1 MRRSLSVPLA
11 GLLLALVAAPALAQ
25 PPTTPVPGPRDPN
38 QPPASAP
45 NGPQPLAHAV
55 GDAGTGLT
63 MIRLGPQGVPTNTIL
78 PGLGDQLPKQSVT
91 EFGFGLASA
100 QVNTEAFLSTERVV
114 TQANP
119 FGFAVAGR
127 SPQSPGTLVQTAI
140 PDNPQPTNGGLPI
153 PETPLG
159 KLKLLNGSVH
169 ARWDEKLGPCVSPLA
184 TAKTSLAGLEVL
196 SALPAEVPLPV
207 KTSLLSVPDAF
218 EANSVVKLVDL
229 PGSKNKAV
237 ESTSTMRAV
246 SVELTGGIKI
256 DVATPPTL
264 TATATGDEK
273 TSKITYTAPV
283 LRVSQNG
290 KELGTLDAAHPTL
303 DVPLLLDLVV
313 VRLQVAGLNEK
324 KASFTGNGFSGF
336 QLGATAR
343 MLDVQLLPTDKLK
356 LPNLP
361 TALAQISLGEQIVRA
376 AAPQGGVVC
385 GTSQPP
391 QTVPEQPGGPA
402 APPAQ
407 KAPPLAYTN
416 AAYQSIPLF
425 WTGTGLLLAGV
436 VIFAALPVR
445 GRSRGRAP
453 EVSEP

>member
-11 GLLLALVAAPALAQ
+11 GVLLALVAAPALAQ

-45 NGPQPLAHAV
+45 NGPQSLAHAV
-55 GDAGTGLT
+55 GDAGTGLSVV
-63 MIRLGPQGVPTNTIL
+63 RLGPQGVPTNTIL
-78 PGLGDQLPKQSVT
+78 PGLSDQLPKQSVT
-91 EFGFGLASA
+91 EFGLGLASA

-114 TQANP
+114 TQASP

-140 PDNPQPTNGGLPI
+140 PDNPQPASGGLPI

-159 KLKLLNGSVH
+159 KLRVLNGSVQ

-184 TAKTSLAGLEVL
+184 TARTSLAGLEVL
-196 SALPAEVPLPV
+196 SALPAEVPLPS
-207 KTSLLSVPDAF
+207 KSLVSIPDTF
-218 EANSVVKLVDL
+218 EANSNVRLVDL
-229 PGSKNKAV
+229 PGSRNKAV

-246 SVELTGGIKI
+246 SVEIAGGIKI
-256 DVATPPTL
+256 DVVTPPTL
-264 TATATGDEK
+264 TATATGDEG

-283 LRVSQNG
+283 LKVSQNG
-290 KELGTLDAAHPTL
+290 KELGTLDAAHPAL
-303 DVPLLLDLVV
+303 DVPLVLDLVV
-313 VRLQVAGLNEK
+313 IKLQIAGLTEK
-324 KASFTGNGFSGF
+324 KASFSGNGFSGF

-376 AAPQGGVVC
+376 AAPRGGVIC
-385 GTSQPP
+385 GTAQP
-391 QTVPEQPGGPA
+391 PEQPGGPA
-402 APPAQ
+402 APPGQ
-407 KAPPLAYTN
+407 KTPPLAYTN
-416 AAYQSIPLF
+416 AAYQAIPLF

-436 VIFAALPVR
+436 VVVAALPVR
-445 GRSRGRAP
+445 GRSRVRAR
-453 EVSEP
+453 EVSAP

>member
-11 GLLLALVAAPALAQ
+11 GLMLALIAAPALAQ

-45 NGPQPLAHAV
+45 NGPQSLAHAV
-55 GDAGTGLT
+55 GDAGTGLSVV
-63 MIRLGPQGVPTNTIL
+63 RLGPQGVPTNTIL
-78 PGLGDQLPKQSVT
+78 PGLSEQLPKQSVT
-91 EFGFGLASA
+91 EFGLGLASA

-114 TQANP
+114 TQASP
-119 FGFAVAGR
+119 FGFAVGGR

-140 PDNPQPTNGGLPI
+140 PDNPQPANGGLPI

-159 KLKLLNGSVH
+159 KLRLLNGSVH

-196 SALPAEVPLPV
+196 SALPAEVPLPS
-207 KTSLLSVPDAF
+207 KSLVSIPDTF
-218 EANSVVKLVDL
+218 EANSQVKLIDL

-246 SVELTGGIKI
+246 SVEIAGGIKV
-256 DVATPPTL
+256 DVASPPTL

-283 LRVSQNG
+283 LKVSQNG
-290 KELGTLDAAHPTL
+290 KELGTLDAAHPAI
-303 DVPLLLDLVV
+303 DIPLLLDLAV
-313 VRLQVAGLNEK
+313 VRLQIAGLNEK
-324 KASFTGNGFSGF
+324 KASFSGNGFSGF

-385 GTSQPP
+385 GTAQPP
-391 QTVPEQPGGPA
+391 QTQQPGGPA
-402 APPAQ
+402 APPK

-416 AAYQSIPLF
+416 AAYQSVPLF

-445 GRSRGRAP
+445 GRSRAKSR

>member
-1 MRRSLSVPLA
+1 MRRSFSVPLA

-45 NGPQPLAHAV
+45 NGTQPLAHAV

-63 MIRLGPQGVPTNTIL
+63 VVRLGPQGVPTSTIL
-78 PGLGDQLPKQSVT
+78 PGFGEQLAKQSVT
-91 EFGFGLASA
+91 EFGLGLANA
-100 QVNTEAFLSTERVV
+100 QVNTEAFLAAERVV
-114 TQANP
+114 TQASP

-140 PDNPQPTNGGLPI
+140 PDNPQPTTGGLPI

-169 ARWDEKLGPCVSPLA
+169 ARWDEKLGPCITPLA

-196 SALPAEVPLPV
+196 SALPAEVPLPA
-207 KTSLLSVPDAF
+207 KTSLLSIPDTF
-218 EANSVVKLVDL
+218 EANSQVRLVDL
-229 PGSKNKAV
+229 PGTKNKAV
-237 ESTSTMRAV
+237 ESTSTMRAA
-246 SVELTGGIKI
+246 SVELAGGVKI

-283 LRVSQNG
+283 LKVSQNG
-290 KELGTLDAAHPTL
+290 KDLGTLDAANPKL
-303 DVPLLLDLVV
+303 DIPLLLDLVV
-313 VRLQVAGLNEK
+313 IRLQVAGLTEK
-324 KASFTGNGFSGF
+324 KANFSGNGFNGY

-376 AAPQGGVVC
+376 AAPQGGVIC
-385 GTSQPP
+385 GTTQPP
-391 QTVPEQPGGPA
+391 QTKAPEQPGGQA
-402 APPAQ
+402 APPK

-436 VIFAALPVR
+436 VLVAALPTRTRTNAKVNH
-445 GRSRGRAP
+445 GAKQ
-453 EVSEP
+453 

>member
-11 GLLLALVAAPALAQ
+11 GVLLALVAAPALAQ

-55 GDAGTGLT
+55 GDAGTGLSVV
-63 MIRLGPQGVPTNTIL
+63 RLGPQGVPTNTIL
-78 PGLGDQLPKQSVT
+78 PGLSDQLPKQSVT
-91 EFGFGLASA
+91 EFGLGLASA

-114 TQANP
+114 TQASP

-127 SPQSPGTLVQTAI
+127 SPQAPGTLVQTAI
-140 PDNPQPTNGGLPI
+140 PDNPQPTTGGLPI

-159 KLKLLNGSVH
+159 RLRVLNGNVQ

-184 TAKTSLAGLEVL
+184 TARTSLAGLEVL
-196 SALPAEVPLPV
+196 SALPAEVPLPS
-207 KTSLLSVPDAF
+207 KSLVSIPDTF
-218 EANSVVKLVDL
+218 EANSSVRLVDL
-229 PGSKNKAV
+229 AGSANKAV

-246 SVELTGGIKI
+246 SVEIAGGIKI
-256 DVATPPTL
+256 DVVTPPTL
-264 TATATGDEK
+264 TATATGDEG

-283 LRVSQNG
+283 LKVGQNG
-290 KELGTLDAAHPTL
+290 KELGTLDAAHPVL

-313 VRLQVAGLNEK
+313 VKLQIAGLTEK
-324 KASFTGNGFSGF
+324 KASFSGNGFSGF

-376 AAPQGGVVC
+376 AAPQGGVIC
-385 GTSQPP
+385 GTAQP
-391 QTVPEQPGGPA
+391 PEQPGGAA
-402 APPAQ
+402 APPPQ
-407 KAPPLAYTN
+407 KTPPLAYTN
-416 AAYQSIPLF
+416 AAYQAIPLF

-436 VIFAALPVR
+436 VVVAALPVR
-445 GRSRGRAP
+445 GRSRVRARG
-453 EVSEP
+453 VSAP

>member
-1 MRRSLSVPLA
+1 MHRSLSVPLA

-45 NGPQPLAHAV
+45 NGPQSLAHAV
-55 GDAGTGLT
+55 GDAGTGLSVV
-63 MIRLGPQGVPTNTIL
+63 RLGPQGVPTNTIL
-78 PGLGDQLPKQSVT
+78 PGLSDQLPKQSVT
-91 EFGFGLASA
+91 EFGLGLASA

-140 PDNPQPTNGGLPI
+140 PDNPQPTTGGLPI

-159 KLKLLNGSVH
+159 KLKVLNGSVQ

-196 SALPAEVPLPV
+196 SALPAEVPLPS
-207 KTSLLSVPDAF
+207 KSLISIPDTF
-218 EANSVVKLVDL
+218 EANSNVKLVDL

-246 SVELTGGIKI
+246 SVEIAGGIKI

-264 TATATGDEK
+264 TATATGDEA

-283 LRVSQNG
+283 LKVSQNG
-290 KELGTLDAAHPTL
+290 KELGTLDAAHPAL
-303 DVPLLLDLVV
+303 DIPLLLDLVV
-313 VRLQVAGLNEK
+313 VKLQIAGLNEK
-324 KASFTGNGFSGF
+324 KAGFSGNGFSGF

-385 GTSQPP
+385 GTAQPP
-391 QTVPEQPGGPA
+391 ATQEPGGPA
-402 APPAQ
+402 APPKQ
-407 KAPPLAYTN
+407 KTPPLAYTN

-425 WTGTGLLLAGV
+425 WVGTGLLLAGV
-436 VIFAALPVR
+436 VLVAALPVR
-445 GRSRGRAP
+445 TGRSRGRAP
-453 EVSEP
+453 GVSGP

>member
-63 MIRLGPQGVPTNTIL
+63 VVRLGPQGVPTNTIL
-78 PGLGDQLPKQSVT
+78 PGLGDQLPKQSIT
-91 EFGFGLASA
+91 ELGLGLASA
-100 QVNTEAFLSTERVV
+100 QVNTEAYLSTERVV

-140 PDNPQPTNGGLPI
+140 PDNPEPTSGGLPI

-159 KLKLLNGSVH
+159 KLRVLNGSVH
-169 ARWDEKLGPCVSPLA
+169 ARWDEKLGPCITPLA
-184 TAKTSLAGLEVL
+184 TARTSLAGLEVL
-196 SALPAEVPLPV
+196 SALPAEVPLPS
-207 KTSLLSVPDAF
+207 KSLISIPDTF
-218 EANSVVKLVDL
+218 EAHSNVRLVDL

-246 SVELTGGIKI
+246 SVEIAGGVKI
-256 DVATPPTL
+256 DVVTPPTL

-283 LRVSQNG
+283 LKVSQNG
-290 KELGTLDAAHPTL
+290 KELGTLDAAHPAL
-303 DVPLLLDLVV
+303 DIPLLLDLAVI
-313 VRLQVAGLNEK
+313 RLQVAGLNEK

-361 TALAQISLGEQIVRA
+361 AALAQVSLGEQIVRA
-376 AAPQGGVVC
+376 AAPQGGVIC
-385 GTSQPP
+385 GTAQPP
-391 QTVPEQPGGPA
+391 QTNEPGGGA
-402 APPAQ
+402 APPQQ

-436 VIFAALPVR
+436 VLVAALPVR
-445 GRSRGRAP
+445 GRSRARSP
-453 EVSEP
+453 EVSGP